1 MVPELKGGPKLARY
15 VAQATLEH
23 VGRKSREM
31 GLRSVVI
38 KVNGFTFFKKK
49 RQMRF

>member
-1 MVPELKGGPKLARY
+1 
-15 VAQATLEH
+15 
-23 VGRKSREM
+23 M